1 MEVLDT
7 TVVNVSLQHIAG
19 SLSVTPE
26 EATWVLTSY
35 LVANAI
41 VLPLTGWLGNYFGRR
56 NILLV
61 SVAGFTRF
69 LFSLRHRAEPAV
81 ADHLPHFPGRNRRR
95 SATTL
100 ASHLDGSVPAGE
112 ARQSHGILGAGHRGR
127 SHAWSRA
134 RRLDH

>member
-1 MEVLDT
+1 MEKPAVNPWIIAIAVMLGTFMEVLDT

-19 SLSVTPE
+19 SLSVTPD

-61 SVAGFTRF
+61 SVGGFT
-69 LFSLRHRAEPAV
+69 LFSFLCGIAPN
-81 ADHLPHFPGRNRRR
+81 LPSLIIFRVLQGATGGGLQPLSQAILMEAFP
-95 SATTL
+95 
-100 ASHLDGSVPAGE
+100 P
-112 ARQSHGILGAGHRGR
+112 
-127 SHAWSRA
+127 
-134 RRLDH
+134 